1 MLVEVSDRKSFMNL
15 HHFLFMQPYGPIQDD
30 VLNPLMTYLV
40 SLVVKTGN
48 AEKAGILIEIIPSNW
63 ASYISWWSYHV
74 IKSQHT
80 VLIFMKTVLRIT
92 FIPDRS
98 CINLYTRVQVVLAP
112 EERLEMAVLDMKT
125 FVAAIVVTYST
136 YSTMNCTRQYFI
148 SDSSFYWIVINY
160 SFWI

>member
-1 MLVEVSDRKSFMNL
+1 
-15 HHFLFMQPYGPIQDD
+15 
-30 VLNPLMTYLV
+30 
-40 SLVVKTGN
+40 
-48 AEKAGILIEIIPSNW
+48 
-63 ASYISWWSYHV
+63 
-74 IKSQHT
+74 
-80 VLIFMKTVLRIT
+80 MKTVLRIT